1 MPIIESR
8 LALIPYLAQKSPQ
21 GWIGRTQL
29 MKFFYFLQ
37 ILRGVPL
44 GYRFTLYAY
53 GPFDSTVLGDLG
65 VAEALGW
72 AQSAAVGYGYR
83 IESRI
88 GADEALERSGALA
101 RKHKDALDWVL
112 DRFGDTSPADLEL
125 ESTIV
130 YVARSPQV
138 KRVPADRRL
147 SHVAQSVSAVKP
159 RFSKQKVA
167 ARIRQ
172 LQQSGIE
179 I

>member
-72 AQSAAVGYGYR
+72 VQSAAVGYGYR

-88 GADEALERSGALA
+88 EVGKALERDGGIA
-101 RKHKDALDWVL
+101 RKHKDDLDWVI
-112 DRFGDTSPADLEL
+112 RQFGKKSIADLEL

-138 KRVPADRRL
+138 KQLPADCRL
-147 SHVAQSVSAVKP
+147 SHVAQSVSEVKP

-172 LQQSGIE
+172 LQQSDIE